1 MKKEVEQ
8 KADRKEES
16 INPNTNKVEG
26 NVADNSKDGSKGDHG
41 DADNDAIEDDK
52 IDEEDN
58 EDESGN
64 DDNDFDEEEIE
75 DVEESE
81 DYESMLESM
90 RGVLN
95 STGTNWKKILSFLPP
110 QINTGV
116 FTFPLKNEKLTKI
129 T

>member
-1 MKKEVEQ
+1 MKKEAAQ
-8 KADRKEES
+8 KADQNSLKGKEEN
-16 INPNTNKVEG
+16 INPSTNKVTG
-26 NVADNSKDGSKGDHG
+26 NVAGNNKDGSKGDYG
-41 DADNDAIEDDK
+41 DVDNDTNEDNK

-64 DDNDFDEEEIE
+64 DDEDDFDEVEIE

-95 STGTNWKKILSFLPP
+95 STGTNRKTI
-110 QINTGV
+110 
-116 FTFPLKNEKLTKI
+116 
-129 T
+129 